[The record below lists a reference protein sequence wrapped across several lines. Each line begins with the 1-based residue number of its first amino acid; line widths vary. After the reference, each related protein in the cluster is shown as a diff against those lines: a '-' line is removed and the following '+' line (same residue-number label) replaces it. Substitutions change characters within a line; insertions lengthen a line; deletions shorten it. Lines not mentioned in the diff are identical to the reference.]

1 MPQPETSLHFN
12 EYFRI
17 IRNRL
22 WVIFTIFALTLV
34 SGIYVT
40 EQVLPK
46 SYTAT
51 AQIRIQGAQ
60 ITTTAGLGSLDTS
73 MERSI
78 DSQEFQTEYERINS
92 EEVLDPVI
100 TDLGL
105 DKTWAKRV
113 YKSTTDRLPLQDA
126 RTYMKSI
133 LTVNFHHGTSLVE
146 ISARSE
152 VPAEAAAIANAVV
165 ESYKKLRDSEQAG
178 KSSTGADTL
187 REQIADQQKI
197 VDDRKATRE
206 KLRQELSLKG
216 IVLNEGSE
224 ESSSLETTRQQELQ
238 SRQRDLLE
246 AQQDADHRRVLY
258 DSTKNLSDS
267 EFVATLEGMQRASAN
282 LTQLQ
287 TDILNQESTIQNL
300 LKQGFA
306 EDHPR
311 VQAVQAQLAQE
322 REQYTTLIAGARN
335 ALKIDSDMADAGV
348 RDLQG
353 RVRDLETQYS
363 TEQSQEIG
371 PFADAD
377 REYQRQQTL
386 LDTLNVRL
394 KETLSGAPL
403 LESPVKIIES
413 ADVPDFPSS
422 PNVNLNIALS
432 AGAGLFCGVIVAFL
446 IEYLD
451 TSVKTMADAEHL
463 LGLPVLTIIPN
474 KGGPMPLTQQTARLP
489 HAEGY
494 RILRAKLNL
503 KVQNGLGP
511 CLTMLSGGPGEGKS
525 TTIYNLAIVC
535 AQSGQSVILVDC
547 DLRRPTLHDLLDVPN
562 DRGVSSYLRGEGDC
576 LEFIQQT
583 ALPKLH
589 VLTAGETPIAEIG
602 NFSGD
607 KIRQMMDELKQR
619 YDLVLIDSPPVL
631 GISDG
636 SIIAREVDYVILV
649 IQHRRYPREISL
661 RAKRAVEEVH
671 GNCVG
676 MVLNAVAV
684 KSDDSYYY
692 YSSYGSYY
700 QKDGAKKRRRKKKSP
715 NAVNGTDPGAP
726 GAVRVGPADTEEF

>member
-1 MPQPETSLHFN
+1 MPQTETTLHFN

-46 SYTAT
+46 AYTAS
-51 AQIRIQGAQ
+51 AQIRIQSAENQSAVG
-60 ITTTAGLGSLDTS
+60 IGSG
-73 MERSI
+73 EAFNRPI
-78 DSQEFQTEYERINS
+78 DPTEFQTEYERINS
-92 EEVLDPVI
+92 PAVLDPVI
-100 TDLGL
+100 TGLGL
-105 DKTWAKRV
+105 DKVWAKRV
-113 YKSTTDRLPLQDA
+113 YKSSIDKLTLQDA
-126 RTYMKSI
+126 RKYLKEN
-133 LTVNFHHGTSLVE
+133 LTVNFHHGTDLVE
-146 ISARSE
+146 IAARSE
-152 VPAEAAAIANAVV
+152 VPLEAQQIANAVV
-165 ESYKKLRDSEQAG
+165 DSYKKLRDGEQAG
-178 KSSTGADTL
+178 TNTTGADAL
-187 REQIADQQKI
+187 RQQIADQQNV
-197 VDDRKATRE
+197 VDTKKAFRE
-206 KLRQELSLKG
+206 KLRQQLADKG
-216 IVLNEGSE
+216 IVFDPSNEEGFNGNTSQKE
-224 ESSSLETTRQQELQ
+224 
-238 SRQRDLLE
+238 LE
-246 AQQDADHRRVLY
+246 ARQHDLQDAEQDADHRQVLY
-258 DSTKNLSDS
+258 DSTKALSDAA
-267 EFVATLEGMQRASAN
+267 FVATLEALQRAPAN
-282 LTQLQ
+282 LTSLQ

-311 VQAVQAQLAQE
+311 VQAVRAQLAQE
-322 REQYTTLIAGARN
+322 KDQYATLIAGARN
-335 ALKIDSDMADAGV
+335 ALKIDSDMAAAGV
-348 RDLQG
+348 ADLQQ
-353 RVRDLETQYS
+353 RVKNLEAQISSDQTK
-363 TEQSQEIG
+363 EIL
-371 PFADAD
+371 PFIDAD
-377 REYQRQQTL
+377 HDYQHALTL

-394 KETLSGAPL
+394 KETQSVATL
-403 LESPVKIIES
+403 LESPVKILAS
-413 ADVPDFPSS
+413 ADLPDIPSS
-422 PNVNLNIALS
+422 PNVPLNIGLS
-432 AGAGLFCGVIVAFL
+432 AGLGLFCGVIIAFL

-451 TSVKTMADAEHL
+451 TSVKTMADAEQL

-511 CLTMLSGGPGEGKS
+511 CVTMLSGGPGEGKS

-535 AQSGQSVILVDC
+535 AQAGQSVILVDC

-562 DRGVSSYLRGEGDC
+562 DRGVSNFLRGEGEC
-576 LEFIQQT
+576 LDYIQQT
-583 ALPKLH
+583 SMPKLH

-607 KIRQMMDELKQR
+607 KIRQMLDELKQR

-661 RAKRAVEEVH
+661 RAKRAIEEVH

-700 QKDGAKKRRRKKKSP
+700 QKSGGKKRRRKRKEP
-715 NAVNGTDPGAP
+715 DAAVNGNGEPENKT
-726 GAVRVGPADTEEF
+726 VRVGSVDTEEF